1 MAMIHS
7 GTFRHETVQQ
17 RDVKD
22 AALRGALIAPLAL
35 DLFKNPTLSVRG
47 EYKVHA
53 DVSRPAALRL
63 G

>member
-17 RDVKD
+17 RDLKD
-22 AALRGALIAPLAL
+22 ALCGALIAALAL

-47 EYKVHA
+47 EYKVQEN
-53 DVSRPAALRL
+53 VSCPAALRL